1 MGIIVGTNSY
11 IDVQEAN
18 QLITDYFMS
27 TDPIRVF
34 WESLSSNSDKE
45 SLILNS
51 TRKYDRDSMGYKWFK
66 QDNEQTL
73 QFPRIDIYKRVIQC
87 PEDIKLGL
95 LIQGIKENM
104 LNKYAE
110 YQELKAQGI
119 KSYKIKDASVEFFD
133 TFQIKDVDTTR
144 VENGIFKNEYNQ
156 YFKDYIDLIIFY

>member
-34 WESLSSNSDKE
+34 WESLSNDSDKE

-51 TRKYDRDSMGYKWFK
+51 TRKYDRDSMCYKWFK
-66 QDNEQTL
+66 QDVNQSL
-73 QFPRIDIYKRVIQC
+73 QFPRVDIYKNVIDC

-95 LIQGIKENM
+95 LVQGIKENM

-110 YQELKAQGI
+110 YQELKSQGI
-119 KSYKIKDASVEFFD
+119 KSYKIKDASVEWFD
-133 TFQIKDVDTTR
+133 TFQTKDIDTTKLS
-144 VENGIFKNEYNQ
+144 NGMFSNVYNQ
-156 YFKDYIDLIIFY
+156 YFRDYIDLV

>member
-18 QLITDYFMS
+18 QLITDYF
-27 TDPIRVF
+27 TTQNPIRVF
-34 WESLSSNSDKE
+34 WESLSNDSDKE

-66 QDNEQTL
+66 KENNQPL
-73 QFPRIDIYKRVIQC
+73 QFPRVTAYKEEIQC
-87 PEDIKLGL
+87 PDDIKLGL
-95 LIQGIKENM
+95 LIQGIKENI

-119 KSYKIKDASVEFFD
+119 KSYKIKDASVEWFD
-133 TFQIKDVDTTR
+133 TFQTKDIDTTKQS
-144 VENGIFKNEYNQ
+144 NGMFTQVYNL
-156 YFKDYIDLIIFY
+156 YFKDYIDIV

>member
-1 MGIIVGTNSY
+1 MELIVGTNSY
-11 IDVQEAN
+11 IDIQEAN
-18 QLITDYFMS
+18 QLITDNFMS

-34 WESLSSNSDKE
+34 WESIGNDSNKE

-51 TRKYDRDSMGYKWFK
+51 TRKFDRDSMCYKWFK

-73 QFPRIDIYKRVIQC
+73 QFPRVDIYKNVIQC

-119 KSYKIKDASVEFFD
+119 KSYKIKDASVEWFD
-133 TFQIKDVDTTR
+133 TFQTKDIDTTKLS
-144 VENGIFKNEYNQ
+144 NGMFTKVYNL
-156 YFKDYIDLIIFY
+156 YFKDYIDII

>member
-18 QLITDYFMS
+18 QLITDNFMS

-51 TRKYDRDSMGYKWFK
+51 TRKYDRDSMCYKWFK
-66 QDNEQTL
+66 QDVNQSL
-73 QFPRIDIYKRVIQC
+73 QFPRVDINKRVIDC

-104 LNKYAE
+104 MNKYAE
-110 YQELKAQGI
+110 YQELKAQGV

-133 TFQIKDVDTTR
+133 TFQIKDVDTTKLS
-144 VENGIFKNEYNQ
+144 NGMFSGVYNQ
-156 YFKDYIDLIIFY
+156 YFKDYIDII